1 MKKKYLR
8 KKKDVK
14 DATRS
19 GTSTDVVNKAE
30 KALRTYEF
38 LGWLDDFVQSRE
50 GRSNLPMMEQDDEE
64 TNFDAEDVTIETAE
78 DAIEESQ
85 SNSESIEIETTEK
98 VKSSGKMA
106 PKSLKKRPGIKG
118 AAKENL
124 LEEMEFSL
132 ISKINDR
139 LSGKRKAA
147 ENDDDNEDIF
157 CKSLALDLK
166 ELPLYER
173 CIAKQEMRNVIFKH
187 QMSVMNKEFHPNVH

>member
-50 GRSNLPMMEQDDEE
+50 GRSNLPKMEQEENYFNDEE
-64 TNFDAEDVTIETAE
+64 TNFDAEDDIETAE

-85 SNSESIEIETTEK
+85 NNSESIEIETTET

-106 PKSLKKRPGIKG
+106 PKPLKKRPGIKG

-124 LEEMEFSL
+124 LEEMEFS
-132 ISKINDR
+132 
-139 LSGKRKAA
+139 
-147 ENDDDNEDIF
+147 F
-157 CKSLALDLK
+157 
-166 ELPLYER
+166 
-173 CIAKQEMRNVIFKH
+173 
-187 QMSVMNKEFHPNVH
+187 